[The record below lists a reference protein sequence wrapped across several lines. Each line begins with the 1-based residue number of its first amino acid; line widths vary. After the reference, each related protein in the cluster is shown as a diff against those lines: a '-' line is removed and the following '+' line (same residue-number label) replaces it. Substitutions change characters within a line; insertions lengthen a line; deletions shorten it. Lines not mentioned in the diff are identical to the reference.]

1 MNFKDSL
8 KDYVYPLLAITTTLS
23 LVSIAASLV
32 PIAKWNAIQNDCIS
46 RVTAEGYDYVDKVWA
61 CNGGGN

>member
-1 MNFKDSL
+1 MKILEISRN
-8 KDYVYPLLAITTTLS
+8 YGYPLLALASTLS
-23 LVSIAASLV
+23 LISLAVLLV
-32 PIAKWNAIQNDCIS
+32 PIAKWNQIQNDCIS